1 MDKNH
6 AGDKADIKNELEIRK
21 VEAAIKGKKKKKNT
35 EAKMITVIPPVYWMA
50 LAGVLIIGIALILWA
65 VFGSISRTLTVTGI
79 YHPGAVKEGEIVTF
93 LPLSTGKM
101 ITEGMDVGVNLNGYN
116 LQEYGHMKG
125 KISYVDP
132 YVTGTD
138 TMLEILGDESLVQ
151 MFSKNGPVVA
161 VVCKLEEDKNAEN
174 GYYWSNE
181 RGGSVKL
188 KDGTY
193 AAMTVTLERV
203 RPITLGIPKL
213 KEIIDQ

>member
-1 MDKNH
+1 
-6 AGDKADIKNELEIRK
+6 
-21 VEAAIKGKKKKKNT
+21 
-35 EAKMITVIPPVYWMA
+35 
-50 LAGVLIIGIALILWA
+50 
-65 VFGSISRTLTVTGI
+65 
-79 YHPGAVKEGEIVTF
+79 
-93 LPLSTGKM
+93 M